1 MTFTKKGGKTLKAS
15 KRPNKRESE
24 QTMSVVQARNF
35 EFEECEEVSE
45 LNPSKRMQMG
55 ITTRMQTTGMG
66 TTAANFHLPTTATVS
81 SAVAPGKRGVYSKT
95 KGGTAGMNKTFQ
107 V

>member
-1 MTFTKKGGKTLKAS
+1 
-15 KRPNKRESE
+15 
-24 QTMSVVQARNF
+24 MSVVQARNF
-35 EFEECEEVSE
+35 EFEECEEVSA

-66 TTAANFHLPTTATVS
+66 TTAQNFNLPTTATVS
-81 SAVAPGKRGVYSKT
+81 SAVAQGKRGVYSKT
-95 KGGTAGMNKTFQ
+95 KNSIVSMNKTFQ